1 MKFLIALFLLTSV
14 SFLNAQDSIYTSIEF
29 GIRSK
34 KYTGF
39 YWENGITAEFY
50 SAKILG
56 KLPLHS
62 GFNLTTSSL
71 GTAFNSNAISMT
83 NFDIFLAYYFRK
95 NKKLKPTTRLNLG
108 YVHTNLG
115 DYFEKQNF
123 KNNSIVVGLEVGM
136 SYQLPYQ
143 FRLMATGGMNLFT
156 VNNKHNLGSS
166 VYPVFGQISLIY
178 AVKQI
183 YQ

>member
-1 MKFLIALFLLTSV
+1 MKFLITLFLLKSV
-14 SFLNAQDSIYTSIEF
+14 SFLNAQDSLYTSIEV
-29 GIRSK
+29 GIRSE

-50 SAKILG
+50 SAKITG
-56 KLPLHS
+56 KLPLRS
-62 GFNLTTSSL
+62 GFNLTSSSL

-83 NFDIFLAYYFRK
+83 NLDVFFAYYFRK

-123 KNNSIVVGLEVGM
+123 KNNSMVVGLEVGM
-136 SYQLPYQ
+136 SYELPYQ
-143 FRLMATGGMNLFT
+143 LRLLATGGMNLIT
-156 VNNKHNLGSS
+156 VINKHNLGSS
-166 VYPVFGQISLIY
+166 IYPVFGQISLIY
-178 AVKQI
+178 AFKQI
-183 YQ
+183 YR

>member
-14 SFLNAQDSIYTSIEF
+14 SFLNAQDSLHKSIEI

-50 SAKILG
+50 SAKITG
-56 KLPLHS
+56 KIPLRS
-62 GFNLTTSSL
+62 GFNLTSSSL

-83 NFDIFLAYYFRK
+83 NFDLFLAYYSRE

-108 YVHTNLG
+108 YVLTNLG
-115 DYFEKQNF
+115 DYFEKQNY
-123 KNNSIVVGLEVGM
+123 KNNSMVVGLEVGL
-136 SYQLPYQ
+136 SYALPYQ
-143 FRLMATGGMNLFT
+143 LRLLATGGMNIFT
-156 VNNKHNLGSS
+156 INNKHNLGSS
-166 VYPVFGQISLIY
+166 IYPVFGQISLVY
-178 AVKQI
+178 AFKQI
-183 YQ
+183 YR

>member
-14 SFLNAQDSIYTSIEF
+14 SFLNAQDSLYTSIEV
-29 GIRSK
+29 GVRSK

-56 KLPLHS
+56 KLPLRS
-62 GFNLTTSSL
+62 GFNLTSSSL

-83 NFDIFLAYYFRK
+83 NFDVFLSYYFRK
-95 NKKLKPTTRLNLG
+95 DRKLKPTTRLNLG

-123 KNNSIVVGLEVGM
+123 KNNSMVAGLEVGM

-143 FRLMATGGMNLFT
+143 FRLIATGGMNLFT

-166 VYPVFGQISLIY
+166 IYPVFGQISLIY